1 VSARRHLEELIHPPV
16 DVPTETLPLRRMTVV
31 GDDVE

>member
-1 VSARRHLEELIHPPV
+1 VAARRHLETLIHPPV
-16 DVPTETLPLRRMTVV
+16 EVATETLPLRRMTVV